1 MNSYVLIYR
10 VCYVVFV
17 ANPVA
22 NPVANIYAY
31 AIQRVRMHVYYQM
44 FPQVHILRSADT

>member
-10 VCYVVFV
+10 VCYVVF
-17 ANPVA
+17 VA